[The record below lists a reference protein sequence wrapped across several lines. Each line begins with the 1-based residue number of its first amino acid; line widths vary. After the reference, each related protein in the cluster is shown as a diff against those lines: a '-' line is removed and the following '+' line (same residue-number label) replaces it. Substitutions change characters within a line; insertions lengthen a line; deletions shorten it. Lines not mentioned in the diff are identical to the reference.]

1 MKNLDTRVQTPK
13 KCIKDYCLMHC
24 EKKGRKNSKRD
35 VVECIARECPLHPYR
50 TGMLKARSGPKN
62 EMAKSRI
69 MLTLEHARL
78 NVERANERYLKAWKE
93 LEETKMRCE
102 AVMEQKR
109 IVLEEEMR
117 QKQEKFNQKYLDRI
131 AAKEREVQIEKNTI
145 EERKDRLKRL
155 EILYLEQLEAG
166 HWIQKGVDDE
176 GVLDERS
183 EIDMEGSD
191 EGEEGF
197 SDEGV
202 SDPSG
207 ERDESADDDS

>member
-35 VVECIARECPLHPYR
+35 VVECINRECPLHPYR
-50 TGMLKARSGPKN
+50 TGMLRARSGPKN

-69 MLTLEHARL
+69 MLTLEHARMH
-78 NVERANERYLKAWKE
+78 VEKANERYLKKWKE

-109 IVLEEEMR
+109 IALEEEMR
-117 QKQEKFNQKYLDRI
+117 QKQDKFNVRYLEQI
-131 AAKEREVQIEKNTI
+131 KAKERDVQIEKKTI
-145 EERKDRLKRL
+145 EERKERLKKL

-166 HWIQKGVDDE
+166 HWIKKGVDDE
-176 GVLDERS
+176 GVFNERG
-183 EIDMEGSD
+183 EIDMEGSN
-191 EGEEGF
+191 EGEEWL
-197 SDEGV
+197 SDEGI
-202 SDPSG
+202 SDSSG